1 MFWLELLVV
10 LAALALGARLGGIF
24 LGIAGGLGLA
34 FLVFVFGLAPSAPPI
49 DVMLIITA
57 VIVAASVLQVAGG
70 MDYLVSVAEK
80 ILRSN
85 PKYITFQQPMSV
97 AGTQTNM
104 I

>member
-49 DVMLIITA
+49 DVISSSRL
-57 VIVAASVLQVAGG
+57 
-70 MDYLVSVAEK
+70 
-80 ILRSN
+80 
-85 PKYITFQQPMSV
+85 
-97 AGTQTNM
+97 
-104 I
+104 